1 MTLEYQ
7 ILAAVGLD
15 LMLGDPR
22 WLPHPVRFIG
32 RLALGLETPM
42 RRLIRHPKIAG
53 IATVF
58 LVVGTA
64 GFTAWGLIQLAGLIH
79 PPAGNIISVVLI
91 YTTIAAHDLARHSLA
106 VFRPLVS
113 GQLPEARSRLSMIVG
128 RDTARLETPEITR
141 ATVESVA
148 ESTVDGVTAPL
159 FFACVGGPV
168 AAMAYRAINTLDS
181 TFGYKTDRYLH
192 FGWASARLDDAANFI
207 PARMTAPLMAAAAG
221 LLCMRPVQALRIWL
235 RDGRNHSSPNAG
247 LAEAAMAGALGVQLV
262 GVNYYEGEP
271 LAKPTIGDPTIPLSP
286 RHILQ
291 ANLLMF
297 TTAGLFLAAGV
308 AARIGVVHLFS
319 MWGHGL

>member
-42 RRLIRHPKIAG
+42 RRLIRQPRIAG
-53 IATVF
+53 IATVV
-58 LVVGTA
+58 LVVGSA
-64 GFTAWGLIQLAGLIH
+64 GFTTWGLIRLAGLVQ
-79 PPAGNIISVVLI
+79 PLAGDIVSVILI

-113 GQLPEARSRLSMIVG
+113 GQLPEARNRLSMIVG
-128 RDTARLETPEITR
+128 RDTAGLDTPEITR

-168 AAMAYRAINTLDS
+168 AAMVYRAINTLDS
-181 TFGYKTDRYLH
+181 TFGYKTERYLH

-207 PARMTAPLMAAAAG
+207 PARVTAPVMAAAAG
-221 LLCMRPVQALRIWL
+221 LLWLRPVQALRILL
-235 RDGRNHSSPNAG
+235 RDGKNHGSPNAG
-247 LAEAAMAGALGVQLV
+247 LAEAAMAGALGVQLG
-262 GVNYYEGEP
+262 GVNYYEGES
-271 LAKPTIGDPTIPLSP
+271 LAKPTIGDPAIPLAP

-297 TTAGLFLAAGV
+297 TTAGLFLAAAL
-308 AARIGVVHLFS
+308 AARIGVVYFFS
-319 MWGHGL
+319 MWRRGL